1 MTYSGDW
8 KVFTGNE
15 LGALL
20 GWWMWT
26 KAEKKGQD
34 PKTAA
39 MISSTVSSKIL
50 QTIGQR
56 EGFLFEETLTGFKWM
71 ANRGLQ
77 LQKEGYKILF
87 AFEGDQSVT
96 MPLLALHNSFR
107 FSPSIEAIGFMCG
120 IHVPD
125 KDGVS
130 AAAHLAELAVYLENQ
145 GSTLSDQLQEIY
157 KK

>member
-1 MTYSGDW
+1 MLCSGDW

-39 MISSTVSSKIL
+39 MVCSTVSSKIL

-56 EGFLFEETLTGFKWM
+56 EGFFFQETLTGFKWM
-71 ANRGLQ
+71 ANRGLE
-77 LQKEGYKILF
+77 LEKEGYTILF
-87 AFEGDQSVT
+87 AFEGKYT
-96 MPLLALHNSFR
+96 EKR
-107 FSPSIEAIGFMCG
+107 IISIG
-120 IHVPD
+120 IHV
-125 KDGVS
+125 
-130 AAAHLAELAVYLENQ
+130 Q
-145 GSTLSDQLQEIY
+145 LSWITFFFFLHFS
-157 KK
+157 